1 MVDIQYMLH
10 EKFDSIVEN
19 TKFNVIKGIDSD
31 VRLDLQN
38 CDIDLYPVNKKDIRN
53 IKCEA
58 EIIKELEAPVNI
70 NDRLRRNY
78 NIYRRKCNIAS
89 RYFIQ

>member
-1 MVDIQYMLH
+1 MVDMQYMLH

-38 CDIDLYPVNKKDIRN
+38 CDIELYPVNKKDISN

-58 EIIKELEAPVNI
+58 EIITELMAPVSL
-70 NDRLRRNY
+70 NDKLRNNY
-78 NIYRRKCNIAS
+78 NIY
-89 RYFIQ
+89 